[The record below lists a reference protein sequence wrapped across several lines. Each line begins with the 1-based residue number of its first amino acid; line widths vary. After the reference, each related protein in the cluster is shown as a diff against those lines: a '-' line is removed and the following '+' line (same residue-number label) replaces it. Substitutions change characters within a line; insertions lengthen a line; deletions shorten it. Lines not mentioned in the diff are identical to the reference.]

1 MLRPHNGRVAR
12 RSLTLFV
19 TRYKHERIFKLKR
32 VMGLREKAKLERRE
46 RILAAAQELIRET
59 GSVGLSMRALARRAE
74 VSLATPYNLF
84 GSKGAVLAEL
94 GLAVLK
100 KLELE
105 MEELRSRNPIE
116 DLLHIAELGANT
128 YASDPRFYRTLMKV
142 LTASARGLH
151 DDAISGGS
159 VRLWQRPV
167 EAGIRAGLLRADAD
181 TEFVARDLVIT
192 FLGVLDLWV
201 RGVLDGDAMRT
212 HILYAFTLA
221 LLGLS
226 TDASRPRL
234 LRHYHRL
241 QRQLPREIRVVENAS
256 PAGSSGP
263 VRASA
268 NGARVRAGKAG
279 APGAALSDG
288 IH

>member
-1 MLRPHNGRVAR
+1 
-12 RSLTLFV
+12 
-19 TRYKHERIFKLKR
+19 
-32 VMGLREKAKLERRE
+32 MGLREKRKLERRE
-46 RILAAAQELIRET
+46 RILTAAQQLIRET
-59 GSVGLSMRALARRAE
+59 GSVGLSMRSLADRAE

-100 KLELE
+100 KLEIK
-105 MEELRSRNPIE
+105 MEELHSRDPIE

-128 YASDPRFYRTLMKV
+128 YASDPRFYRTLMGV

-167 EAGIRAGLLRADAD
+167 EAGIHAGLLRADAD
-181 TEFVARDLVIT
+181 SEFVARDLVIT

-212 HILYAFTLA
+212 QILYAFALV

-234 LRHYHRL
+234 LRHYHRF
-241 QRQLPREIRVVENAS
+241 QRQLPREIHVVENAV
-256 PAGSSGP
+256 PARNGNSAPAAGNGGATRNRK
-263 VRASA
+263 VRA
-268 NGARVRAGKAG
+268 VH
-279 APGAALSDG
+279 AALPG
-288 IH
+288 EMQ

>member
-1 MLRPHNGRVAR
+1 
-12 RSLTLFV
+12 
-19 TRYKHERIFKLKR
+19 
-32 VMGLREKAKLERRE
+32 MGLREKRKLERRE
-46 RILAAAQELIRET
+46 RILHAAQRLIRDT
-59 GSVGLSMRALARRAE
+59 GSVGLSMRALARTAE

-100 KLELE
+100 KLERE
-105 MEELRSRNPIE
+105 MDQLRSRDPIE

-128 YASDPRFYRTLMKV
+128 YASDPRFYRTLMGT
-142 LTASARGLH
+142 LTGSARGLH

-181 TEFVARDLVIT
+181 SEFVARDLVIT

-201 RGVLDGDAMRT
+201 RGVLDGDAMRV
-212 HILYAFTLA
+212 HILYAFALT

-226 TDASRPRL
+226 TGASRPKL
-234 LRHYHRL
+234 LRHYHRF
-241 QRQLPREIRVVENAS
+241 QRQLPREIQVVENGSRPRRKAG
-256 PAGSSGP
+256 PAAG
-263 VRASA
+263 
-268 NGARVRAGKAG
+268 GARNRKTRALD
-279 APGAALSDG
+279 AALPG
-288 IH
+288 LH